1 MPIDQALR
9 DLMQDTITI
18 EPYTGQNVNQE
29 STYGAS
35 TSYTCRVVG
44 KRTIVRRPNGQEAVS
59 TAHAHLDRLAG
70 IDPRSR
76 ITLPS
81 RFTPQQPPILSVESL
96 PDEDGT
102 SGSGAHSVIY
112 V

>member
-9 DLMQDTITI
+9 DLMQDTVSI

-29 STYGAS
+29 DTYGAS
-35 TSYTCRVVG
+35 VDYTCRVVG
-44 KRTIVRRPNGQEAVS
+44 KRKIVRKPDGQEAVS
-59 TAHAHLDRLAG
+59 NAQAWLDRIVA

-76 ITLPS
+76 VTLPS
-81 RFTPQQPPILSVESL
+81 RFTPQQPPILMVESL

-102 SGSGAHSVIY
+102 SGSGAHSVVY

>member
-1 MPIDQALR
+1 
-9 DLMQDTITI
+9 MQDTITI
-18 EPYTGQNVNQE
+18 EPYSGQNVNQE
-29 STYGAS
+29 DTYSAAV
-35 TSYTCRVVG
+35 TYTCRVVG
-44 KRTIVRRPNGQEAVS
+44 KRKIVRKPDGQEAVS
-59 TAHAHLDRLAG
+59 NAQAWLDRLAS

-81 RFTPQQPPILSVESL
+81 RFTPQQPPILTVESL

-102 SGSGAHSVIY
+102 SGSGAHTVIY